1 MPSNSTAERIIS
13 NVRAEMARRK
23 HTQTS
28 LAKELNR
35 SQQFLSRRL
44 AGTVPFDIQDLLAI
58 ANALDIEL
66 AELLDTAGAA

>member
-13 NVRAEMARRK
+13 NIRAEMARRN

-28 LAKELNR
+28 LASKLNR

-44 AGTVPFDIQDLLAI
+44 SGQVPFDIEDLLSI
-58 ANALDIEL
+58 ATALDIEL
-66 AELLDTAGAA
+66 AELLDTAA